1 MKIDFYKK
9 SGEKDKS
16 VEYPKF
22 LESEISDQRILD
34 YIKYVRN
41 AIRDNIAHTK
51 DKSEVSGGGKKP
63 WKQKGTGRARHGSRR
78 SPIWS
83 GGGITFGPRN
93 DQNFAVKMNKSERKK
108 TMLAIMYSF
117 VKNKKALGISDIALS
132 GPKTSIVIGALEK
145 LPIEGKFS
153 LIFDKNDDDIHKSFR
168 NIATCKAMSTD
179 RINPISLLTGDYL
192 LFTSGSLNK
201 FIQMNQ
207 PKKIKQK
214 VVATEV
220 KND

>member
-9 SGEKDKS
+9 NGEKDES
-16 VEYPKF
+16 VEYPKY

-51 DKSEVSGGGKKP
+51 DRSEVSGGGKKP

-93 DQNFAVKMNKSERKK
+93 NRNFEIKMNKNEKRKAL
-108 TMLAIMYSF
+108 LAIIYSF
-117 VKNKKALGISDIALS
+117 VKSKKALGVLNLELKE
-132 GPKTSIVIGALEK
+132 PKTSFAAKLVEK
-145 LPIEGKFS
+145 LPINGRFT
-153 LIFDKNDDDIHKSFR
+153 LISTKEDENIKKSFR
-168 NIATCKAMSTD
+168 NIAACYTMTAEKID
-179 RINPISLLTGDYL
+179 VVKLLSGDFI
-192 LFTSGSLNK
+192 LFTDESFNK
-201 FIQMNQ
+201 ITEIYN
-207 PKKIKQK
+207 PDRKKPTK
-214 VVATEV
+214 VKTKE
-220 KND
+220 NE